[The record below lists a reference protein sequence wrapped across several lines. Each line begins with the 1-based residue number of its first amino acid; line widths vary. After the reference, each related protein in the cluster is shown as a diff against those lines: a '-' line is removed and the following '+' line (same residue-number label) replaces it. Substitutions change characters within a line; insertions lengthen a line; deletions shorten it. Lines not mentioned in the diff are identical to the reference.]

1 VVSRTLVASALI
13 AAALALPIAAIADSP
28 QAAGS
33 RGTSTSLGGAQWVE
47 FEDRTDDFFVVFP
60 ETPKVTTTMWTS
72 RQGPQHPARVYTA
85 YEGPGRYTM
94 TVVDLADMQSVQE
107 LRAATSW
114 EAWRYRKMGGEITYD
129 MHGTID
135 GIPGHQLHIKNA
147 DKTTSVVGIYFHDK
161 KLYVMEAR
169 VPTANPAGAL
179 LFEPSLSILDE
190 NGRRIRY
197 AADEFG
203 NPTKRVVEYGL
214 LEGR

>member
-1 VVSRTLVASALI
+1 MVSRIVVAVALI
-13 AAALALPIAAIADSP
+13 AAALALPARAIA
-28 QAAGS
+28 QERLVAGS

-47 FEDRTDDFFVVFP
+47 FEDRTDSFFVVLP
-60 ETPKVTTTMWTS
+60 EMPTITTIMWES
-72 RQGPQHPARVYTA
+72 RQGLRYPARVYTA
-85 YEGPGRYTM
+85 YEGPSRYTM
-94 TVVDLADMQSVQE
+94 TVVNLTEMKVVAE
-107 LRAATSW
+107 KRAMVSW
-114 EAWRYRKMGGEITYD
+114 EAWRFRKMGGDITYD
-129 MHGTID
+129 MLGTID

-147 DKTTSVVGIYFHDK
+147 DKTTSVIGIYLHENR
-161 KLYVMEAR
+161 LYTMEAR
-169 VPTANPAGAL
+169 VPNGNPGAL